1 MGRAIQLHNHPFRF
15 LLYLE
20 WGLLAV
26 ALFSALESP
35 PGRLVQ
41 RAARET
47 ARVPPPPPP
56 PPVEPWHAMPLVAM
70 AAIVLFGLMGL
81 YLPGGK
87 LAKIGH
93 TLGQILLILV
103 ASATIFNGGRTFP
116 FIYLLLVIRGCLM
129 FGLTGRLV
137 VMGLA
142 FLLFVGGVSFRL
154 RSLSGLGRRLSPPVR
169 DRLQHMVMGL
179 HLNFIV
185 LFGLSLLLV
194 VLLIN
199 ALLTER
205 QSQKRLQQ
213 ANRELRESAQ
223 EIEKLAMDQERSRI
237 ARDIHDALGHSLT
250 ALNVQLES
258 AVKLWEKDPARSQ
271 QFLLTAKQLGSQS
284 LRAVRDSVTSLR
296 QDPLAGKPLDSAIAA
311 LLQTAQSNQTPP
323 LTITHDIDLAHPL
336 ANNLKVLLYRIVQE
350 GLTNV
355 VKHAN
360 AQHVYLQL
368 TGSSAIVTLLLEDD
382 GDGFDLQQARSG
394 FGLQS
399 MRDRAEAV
407 GGTFKLTSHRTGP
420 RKGTR
425 LQVSVPVG

>member
-26 ALFSALESP
+26 AMFSALESP
-35 PGRLVQ
+35 PGRLAQ

-103 ASATIFNGGRTFP
+103 VSATIFNGGRTFP
-116 FIYLLLVIRGCLM
+116 FIYLSLVIRGCLM
-129 FGLTGRLV
+129 FGLTGRLM

-154 RSLSGLGRRLSPPVR
+154 RSLSGMGRRLSPPVR
-169 DRLQHMVMGL
+169 DRLQHMMMGL
-179 HLNFIV
+179 HINFIV

-213 ANRELRESAQ
+213 A
-223 EIEKLAMDQERSRI
+223 
-237 ARDIHDALGHSLT
+237 
-250 ALNVQLES
+250 
-258 AVKLWEKDPARSQ
+258 
-271 QFLLTAKQLGSQS
+271 
-284 LRAVRDSVTSLR
+284 
-296 QDPLAGKPLDSAIAA
+296 
-311 LLQTAQSNQTPP
+311 
-323 LTITHDIDLAHPL
+323 
-336 ANNLKVLLYRIVQE
+336 
-350 GLTNV
+350 
-355 VKHAN
+355 
-360 AQHVYLQL
+360 
-368 TGSSAIVTLLLEDD
+368 
-382 GDGFDLQQARSG
+382 
-394 FGLQS
+394 
-399 MRDRAEAV
+399 
-407 GGTFKLTSHRTGP
+407 
-420 RKGTR
+420 
-425 LQVSVPVG
+425 